1 MWVEIINFF
10 QELFAQFNKVWQWL
24 LTPIPVVSDLIG
36 VTVSPLSL
44 LGTFLVAFLGVVFTL
59 RVVSLVNPAS

>member
-1 MWVEIINFF
+1 MWVQIINFF
-10 QELFAQFNKVWQWL
+10 QQLFGQFNTVWQWL
-24 LTPIPVVSDLIG
+24 LTPLPVISDLIG
-36 VTVSPLSL
+36 VAVSPLSL